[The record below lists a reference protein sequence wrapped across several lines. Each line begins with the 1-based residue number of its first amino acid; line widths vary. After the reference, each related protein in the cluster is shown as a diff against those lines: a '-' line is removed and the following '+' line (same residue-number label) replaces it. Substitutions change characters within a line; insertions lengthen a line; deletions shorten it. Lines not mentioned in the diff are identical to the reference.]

1 MTKSD
6 ARRIAAAL
14 LNMSVAE
21 SESAIE
27 GITVALGEEAREKII
42 DAICELNT
50 VRKQGKTHPNVPC
63 TAYCFA
69 IGAGLGVKMRTEDR
83 RHVITTGNK
92 STAFQKFA
100 DAWELN
106 FAIKNIAPDHGR
118 THNVRTLYPVRSLF
132 PEQQQRKIVNV
143 NINLPVER
151 N

>member
-14 LNMSVAE
+14 LNMSLAE
-21 SESAIE
+21 GESAIN
-27 GITVALGEEAREKII
+27 GIAAELGEDAREKIVA
-42 DAICELNT
+42 AICELNT
-50 VRKQGKTHPNVPC
+50 VRKQGKTRPNVPC

-69 IGAGLGVKMRTEDR
+69 TGARLGVKMRTKDR
-83 RHVITTGNK
+83 KHVITTGSK

-118 THNVRTLYPVRSLF
+118 THNGEALYPVRSLF
-132 PEQQQRKIVNV
+132 PEQQQRKTVNV
-143 NINLPVER
+143 NINLTVER